1 MINFLYIFTE
11 KSNSVAHL
19 VENEIPLSITSTTLQ
34 SLTVA
39 GMGLS
44 SGVNET
50 TQVTSILDDI
60 DNNNIDNNNI
70 NNSYN
75 NLFRDSSNLKHLQND
90 DIEMDD
96 DIMIINNN
104 VNTTDSCKIENVYSN
119 IPSSISAVSGFG
131 LNEIVDHS
139 NQQQPHLQP
148 QTQLSPQQTITPKIL
163 SNDPNAH
170 VYSNIKTTA
179 TVTTPP
185 LVTTNP
191 IIAAVIASVPE
202 TAKANLST
210 LTTKSNNSIISDTT
224 SSIFLTNDLD
234 LDDPV
239 LSSSFN
245 QPKPSISVNNNNTK
259 PKTNSKVKKSL
270 TTNNPMNN
278 LLDNNIST
286 SRIASNNNDDNN
298 KILLLN
304 AKNDFNEISSSSST
318 TGTTQISTID
328 IGSVVVVQPQQH
340 HNSNK
345 LNKVHSTHSQQQ
357 QQVDDNLKSN
367 NSNSFINSNR
377 MRLLQDTTMIDT
389 ALDLDSLDGS
399 SLGNSNNNS
408 QSCLVKT
415 AIV

>member
-1 MINFLYIFTE
+1 MINFFNIFSE

-39 GMGLS
+39 GMGIS

-75 NLFRDSSNLKHLQND
+75 NLFRDSTNLKHLQND

-131 LNEIVDHS
+131 LNGIVDS
-139 NQQQPHLQP
+139 NQQQPHLQ
-148 QTQLSPQQTITPKIL
+148 QHSQLSPQQTISPKIL
-163 SNDPNAH
+163 SIDPNAH

-179 TVTTPP
+179 TVTTTP

-191 IIAAVIASVPE
+191 IMAAAIASVPE

-259 PKTNSKVKKSL
+259 QKTNSKVKKSL
-270 TTNNPMNN
+270 TTNNPINN
-278 LLDNNIST
+278 LSDNNIRT
-286 SRIASNNNDDNN
+286 SRIANNNNDDNN
-298 KILLLN
+298 KMLLLN
-304 AKNDFNEISSSSST
+304 ANNDFNEISSSST

-345 LNKVHSTHSQQQ
+345 LNKVHSTNSQQQ
-357 QQVDDNLKSN
+357 QQIDDNLKSN

-377 MRLLQDTTMIDT
+377 MRILQDTTMIDT